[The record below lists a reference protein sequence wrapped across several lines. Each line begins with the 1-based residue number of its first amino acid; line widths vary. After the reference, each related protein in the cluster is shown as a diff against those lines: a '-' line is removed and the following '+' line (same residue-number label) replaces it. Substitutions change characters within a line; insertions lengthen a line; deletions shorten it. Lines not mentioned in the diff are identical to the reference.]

1 MAGVRASLGGSASAS
16 KSVADPEQGGVSS
29 SSSSSAGATS
39 APPVTPAGGS
49 SAGSGLGSVWAGVDR
64 LSMSS
69 LLTKKGGAVKAAM
82 AEGEQGSGANAA
94 ATAAAGN
101 AGAASTNTAAGS
113 GSEKGGGLWA
123 GADRWSGSIL
133 TNVRGGAT
141 SMFSALRGN
150 GEAGGSVAAEAT
162 STAAAAGSIDSS
174 QSRDN
179 ALEDP
184 LSQPRPTGAADDRT
198 SAGDD
203 EASDGADGLA
213 STWEALTASDWKWL
227 FKAFP
232 ELTPPSDAVRWPPSK
247 SSIFYSIVALICI
260 SSLQRV
266 RVSCSKIFNQ
276 NRSKISFCTLLRH
289 LLYLKNYCE
298 RESDLYNYKKT

>member
-16 KSVADPEQGGVSS
+16 KSTADPEQGGASS
-29 SSSSSAGATS
+29 SVGVASA
-39 APPVTPAGGS
+39 APATPAGGS
-49 SAGSGLGSVWAGVDR
+49 VGGGRGSVWAGVDR

-69 LLTKKGGAVKAAM
+69 LLTKKGGAAKAATTDS
-82 AEGEQGSGANAA
+82 EQGSAGN
-94 ATAAAGN
+94 AAAGN

-113 GSEKGGGLWA
+113 GTEKGGGLWA

-141 SMFSALRGN
+141 SMLSALRGN
-150 GEAGGSVAAEAT
+150 GDAGGSVAAETA
-162 STAAAAGSIDSS
+162 STEGGGLIDSS

-179 ALEDP
+179 SLEDP
-184 LSQPRPTGAADDRT
+184 PTQPRPTAAGPALDDGT

-203 EASDGADGLA
+203 EASDGADALP

-232 ELTPPSDAVRWPPSK
+232 ELTPPSDGVRWLPSN
-247 SSIFYSIVALICI
+247 SSFFYSFFPYCCI
-260 SSLQRV
+260 GYFS
-266 RVSCSKIFNQ
+266 
-276 NRSKISFCTLLRH
+276 
-289 LLYLKNYCE
+289 
-298 RESDLYNYKKT
+298 